1 MAPLPEDLKK
11 LKWYGD
17 FPMMER
23 VIQKRLSRDI
33 PQALKERLL
42 AELEIIRRLP
52 GQYPYSW
59 DEAFAVMA
67 ENIRD
72 FSREEFQALWEEDAM
87 EWIYIQGRVC
97 FHHLFFS
104 NLIKT
109 REWMCSRL
117 LYPELAAGKSENSD
131 FLNQVI
137 AVMKEEGKI
146 SRRFRVQTTMC
157 LKESAQRS
165 GEEIRVYLPVPVEYA
180 QVKDFALLHARVA
193 MDGNWKDVPVFRL
206 SPEDTG
212 EGICTGDEERT
223 KTIDGRSGR
232 KSTEYA
238 KSDENFTAWIAPEH
252 APQRT
257 VCFCGKYQKDT
268 RFRVEYLYQVDM
280 PYVDL
285 YSSDEQ
291 KSSEAYS
298 SDGQKSLEAYS
309 SDGQKSPEA
318 YFSYRQR
325 NPEAYSFNGQ
335 KNPKKALP
343 HGWFPEAREDFPE
356 YFLQEQLPHIHFTPY
371 LRALAE
377 EIVGKETRPLEKA
390 RKIYD
395 YLTTH
400 VMYSFV
406 RDYFS
411 ITELVDYTA
420 SGWKGDCGLQAL
432 MFITL
437 CRIAKIPARWQS
449 GLYTR
454 PADPGSHDWAMF
466 YLEEYGWLFA
476 DCSFGGSAARMGCE
490 ERRRFYFGNLD
501 PYRMP
506 SCCQFQADFLPP
518 MKGWRF
524 DPYDNQSGE
533 AEYPDR
539 CLHTEETETE
549 HKVQEILPE

>member
-17 FPMMER
+17 FPVMER

-72 FSREEFQALWEEDAM
+72 FSREEFQDLWEEDAM

-117 LYPELAAGKSENSD
+117 LFPELAAQKSENSD

-146 SRRFRVQTTMC
+146 SRRFRVQTTMS

-180 QVKDFALLHARVA
+180 QVKDFALLHAQVA

-223 KTIDGRSGR
+223 KTADGRSDRADGRSGR
-232 KSTEYA
+232 KSTEHA
-238 KSDENFTAWIAPEH
+238 KSDESFTAWIAPEH

-268 RFRVEYLYQVDM
+268 RFRIEYLYQVDM

-285 YSSDEQ
+285 YSSD
-291 KSSEAYS
+291 
-298 SDGQKSLEAYS
+298 G
-309 SDGQKSPEA
+309 
-318 YFSYRQR
+318 QR
-325 NPEAYSFNGQ
+325 NPE
-335 KNPKKALP
+335 KVLP
-343 HGWFPEAREDFPE
+343 HGWFPEEREDFPE

-377 EIVGKETRPLEKA
+377 EIVGEETRPLEKA

-432 MFITL
+432 TFITL
-437 CRIAKIPARWQS
+437 CRIAGIPARWQS

-518 MKGWRF
+518 VKAWRF

>member
-17 FPMMER
+17 FPVMER

-131 FLNQVI
+131 CLNQVI

-206 SPEDTG
+206 SPEDAG
-212 EGICTGDEERT
+212 EGEEHT
-223 KTIDGRSGR
+223 KRAEG
-232 KSTEYA
+232 
-238 KSDENFTAWIAPEH
+238 FTAWIAPEH

-257 VCFCGKYQKDT
+257 VCFCGKYQKGT

-285 YSSDEQ
+285 Y
-291 KSSEAYS
+291 A
-298 SDGQKSLEAYS
+298 SDG
-309 SDGQKSPEA
+309 
-318 YFSYRQR
+318 QR

-343 HGWFPEAREDFPE
+343 HGWFPEAKEDSPE
-356 YFLQEQLPHIHFTPY
+356 HFLQEQLPHIHFTPY